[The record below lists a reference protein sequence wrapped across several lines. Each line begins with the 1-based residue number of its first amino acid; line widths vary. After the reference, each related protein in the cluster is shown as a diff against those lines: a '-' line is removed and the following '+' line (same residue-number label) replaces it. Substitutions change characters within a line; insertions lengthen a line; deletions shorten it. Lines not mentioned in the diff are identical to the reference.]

1 MRGKL
6 YCGELCDVRG
16 VFTVM
21 VSLIIYKEAFF
32 DRTDWRT
39 LRGLSESAMSRSE
52 SAPQSCGFA
61 ASPPEFS
68 EIFEQQTGF

>member
-6 YCGELCDVRG
+6 YRGGLCDVRG
-16 VFTVM
+16 VFTIM
-21 VSLIIYKEAFF
+21 VALIYKEAIF

-39 LRGLSESAMSRSE
+39 LRGVSESAVRRSE
-52 SAPQSCGFA
+52 RAPQSCGFA

>member
-6 YCGELCDVRG
+6 YCGEVCDVRG

-21 VSLIIYKEAFF
+21 VSLIYKEAFF

-52 SAPQSCGFA
+52 SAPQSCGFT

>member
-6 YCGELCDVRG
+6 YCGEVCDVRR

-21 VSLIIYKEAFF
+21 VSLIYKEAFF

-39 LRGLSESAMSRSE
+39 LRGLSESASRSE